1 VKDDGYRMISGLMP
15 FRWPGSV
22 SIFKCK
28 DLHLL
33 PISLVRRKGE
43 VSSGLCDDAFLV
55 ITDHDD
61 MRAIEGIVT
70 FVDDN
75 PSYHC

>member
-1 VKDDGYRMISGLMP
+1 MKDDSYRMISGLVP
-15 FRWPGSV
+15 FRRAGSV
-22 SIFKCK
+22 SFFKCK

-43 VSSGLCDDAFLV
+43 VSSGLCDDAFRV

-61 MRAIEGIVT
+61 MRAIEGIVI

-75 PSYHC
+75 PSYHG